1 MVDRLQAELESER
14 QTVKALR
21 AASIAQQADR
31 TELET
36 FFLQCIDDVRCVFV
50 FAYDFLCVCVCV
62 CAYACMLACVM
73 CV

>member
-1 MVDRLQAELESER
+1 VDARPDSNLISALEMVDRLQAELESER

-36 FFLQCIDDVRCVFV
+36 FFLQCIDDVRCVF
-50 FAYDFLCVCVCV
+50 CM
-62 CAYACMLACVM
+62 CA
-73 CV
+73 